1 MTNTT
6 ESSGPELADILA
18 SLRKDYKSL
27 SARIRALQHSIT
39 CEYEGV
45 SLRLHYPSFRG
56 TESTIHD
63 LTESVFLYLTPFALS
78 RLEIAEVDSLY
89 GKLTADEFRLKTVRL
104 QQKAVR
110 LFKLAQKATNRNGEA
125 GELLLYLLT
134 EWVLGAPQILAK
146 MALKTNSQ
154 MAVHGPDGVHVRFDP
169 ATQQLHFLCGES
181 KIYSDLGKGVAAAI
195 TSIEE
200 ALDEEKLKFELELVE
215 RNIALTALGEEAKAA
230 LIRYLD
236 PFEEESNQRV
246 TVTTCFI
253 AFDFDAYAKV
263 KGLKPSE
270 VEAAFEKAAHQQ
282 LSELASRV
290 ANSLKKAGLE
300 NHSIEFF
307 FFPLPSVAGFRDL
320 FQDKI
325 GWSVPA
331 DGGGQPSGTTGENG

>member
-1 MTNTT
+1 MKSTSNST
-6 ESSGPELADILA
+6 EPELADILA
-18 SLRKDYKSL
+18 SLRKDYTSL
-27 SARIRALQHSIT
+27 SARIRSLEHSIT
-39 CEYEGV
+39 CECEGV
-45 SLRLHYPSFRG
+45 SLRLHYPSFRAA
-56 TESTIHD
+56 ESTVHD

-134 EWVLGAPQILAK
+134 EWVLEAPQILAK

-181 KIYSDLGKGVAAAI
+181 KIYSDLDKGVAAAI

-215 RNIALTALGEEAKAA
+215 RNIALTALGDEAKAA

-246 TVTTCFI
+246 TVTTCLI

-263 KGLKPSE
+263 QGLKSAE
-270 VEAAFEKAAHQQ
+270 VEVKFAEAAHLK
-282 LSELASRV
+282 LSELASRL
-290 ANSLKKAGLE
+290 ARGLKKAGLE
-300 NHSIEFF
+300 HHTIEFF
-307 FFPLPSVAGFRDL
+307 FFPLPSVAEFRDL
-320 FQDKI
+320 FQGKI
-325 GWSVPA
+325 GWSVSA
-331 DGGGQPSGTTGENG
+331 DGEQPLGTTGENG